1 MERREG
7 VRAER
12 FYQEP
17 NPPNTA
23 LNKNEIDKAWRSHHR
38 DRNIR
43 QTGDLQSCSLKYQK
57 TLSVP
62 TG

>member
-1 MERREG
+1 MG
-7 VRAER
+7 GGGER

-17 NPPNTA
+17 NPPNAA
-23 LNKNEIDKAWRSHHR
+23 LNENEIDKTWRSHHR
-38 DRNIR
+38 NCNIR
-43 QTGDLQSCSLKYQK
+43 QTGDLQYCFLKYHK